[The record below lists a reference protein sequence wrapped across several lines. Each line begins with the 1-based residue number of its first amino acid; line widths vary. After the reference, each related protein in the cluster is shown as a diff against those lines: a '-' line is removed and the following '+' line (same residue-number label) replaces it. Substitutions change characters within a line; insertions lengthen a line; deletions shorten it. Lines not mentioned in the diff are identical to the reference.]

1 MARNLIFV
9 LVALLAT
16 TTLCHGARPFLTAL
30 LTSDP
35 YAALAV
41 VEAGNDRPKNQI
53 AEADVVAA
61 DSDNTAS
68 VAGATEIVSTAA
80 DNDNVASA
88 IHGTMTADVDSDS
101 VGFLTAS
108 VSLPGSDN
116 VIAALNVPRRKG
128 SLVSVI
134 DDPTDDTASVG
145 ASTSAAVIDADL
157 SDNTAS
163 AATTVKFDDPTDNT
177 ASVGASAASAA
188 VIVDDLGD
196 NTASA
201 VATTATVDDP
211 TDNTA
216 SVATSAATVIDDP
229 TDNTA
234 SVASAATV
242 VDDPTD
248 NTASAREGATT
259 TAYVS
264 LPGSDNEIYAYRVP
278 ARREGMLV
286 VVNGEGSS

>member
-1 MARNLIFV
+1 MARNLILV
-9 LVALLAT
+9 LAVLLAT

-35 YAALAV
+35 YAAQALGI
-41 VEAGNDRPKNQI
+41 EAGNGVEKNQL
-53 AEADVVAA
+53 AEAEVAA
-61 DSDNTAS
+61 ADNDNTAS

-80 DNDNVASA
+80 NNDNVASA
-88 IHGTMTADVDSDS
+88 IPRTMTAGVDSDS
-101 VGFLTAS
+101 VRFLTAS

-116 VIAALNVPRRKG
+116 VIEALNVPRRKG

-134 DDPTDDTASVG
+134 DDPTDNTASVG
-145 ASTSAAVIDADL
+145 ASTSSAVIDDPADNSASASTTVSFDDPTDNSASVGASASAAVIDADL

-177 ASVGASAASAA
+177 ASAGASAASAA

-201 VATTATVDDP
+201 
-211 TDNTA
+211 
-216 SVATSAATVIDDP
+216 
-229 TDNTA
+229 
-234 SVASAATV
+234 
-242 VDDPTD
+242 
-248 NTASAREGATT
+248 RESATT